1 MGQSC
6 ACTGKKHVSALVQ
19 LPPSQS
25 HPGSMVHELLHLRQG
40 RREPRHFSQETENFE
55 QSTGSPLFLSAPP
68 TLPRAGTRP
77 DTIPRFKIYIQV
89 EYLHPNACSTPSRT
103 PFPART
109 MQWPVNSC
117 NAQTVTRLGK
127 HGLLKVSK
135 NTVHPSPSSV
145 LPSSQASKE
154 WRRKPTH
161 ITVVRDYTIRCH
173 TTFGMQKLKEALSGL
188 LAVAAPL

>member
-1 MGQSC
+1 M
-6 ACTGKKHVSALVQ
+6 SALVQ

-127 HGLLKVSK
+127 TWIAEGVQKHGAPVPILGV
-135 NTVHPSPSSV
+135 
-145 LPSSQASKE
+145 A
-154 WRRKPTH
+154 
-161 ITVVRDYTIRCH
+161 II
-173 TTFGMQKLKEALSGL
+173 AGL
-188 LAVAAPL
+188 EGVAAETYAHNCGQRLYDPLSHNSRDAETKRGFVGSSNRSRSSLI